1 MHLHNM
7 HAYKET
13 FVPVIY
19 RHHQIISG
27 ICISIWYWW
36 QNTPK
41 VSVSEVSVNCDISL
55 SVSVTVNIELIQ

>member
-1 MHLHNM
+1 MHNM

-19 RHHQIISG
+19 RHQQIISG
-27 ICISIWYWW
+27 IGIRL

-41 VSVSEVSVNCDISL
+41 VSVLEVSVNCGICLSL
-55 SVSVTVNIELIQ
+55 VMIQLS